1 MKYHRTVYAVLT
13 SLTLS
18 LWPAINMA
26 QQLEQREPDHAIEA
40 PSIEGKPKGQPSIA
54 ESPTEMVLSIESKL
68 IKGKPYV
75 ADSTTETVQTL
86 PDGNRI
92 VRHTVS
98 RFYRDSLGRTRR
110 EQTFGNI
117 DPVNPGPH
125 EVKVFIDDP
134 VDNTAYVLDPGQKE
148 ALQLPRSR
156 KFLDEREAESNP
168 PLRKLPPLDE
178 ARSIAQQDL
187 GSKTIEGVLCNGR
200 QQTITIP
207 TGQVGNERPIA
218 IVTETWTA
226 PGIDTIVQSSTNDP
240 RFGETRYQL
249 HNIQLGEQPTSL
261 FQVPSGF
268 RLEQPRQ

>member
-1 MKYHRTVYAVLT
+1 MQYDRIIYTALF
-13 SLTLS
+13 SLTFS
-18 LWPAINMA
+18 LLPAANMA
-26 QQLEQREPDHAIEA
+26 QQPERHEQDRAVE
-40 PSIEGKPKGQPSIA
+40 
-54 ESPTEMVLSIESKL
+54 VLSIDSKL

-92 VRHTVS
+92 VRHSVS

-117 DPVNPGPH
+117 DPANPAPH

-134 VDNTAYVLDPGQKE
+134 VSNMAYVLDPGQKE

-178 ARSIAQQDL
+178 ARSITRQDL
-187 GSKTIEGVLCNGR
+187 GSKTIEGIVCNGR

-207 TGQVGNERPIA
+207 AGQLGNERPIA
-218 IVTETWTA
+218 IVTETWVA

-249 HNIQLGEQPTSL
+249 HNIQLGEQAISL
-261 FQVPSGF
+261 FQVPSGY